1 MCVCVCVCVVCVGEV
16 SVGVKCEP
24 SRPSDQQ
31 EEDVEFD
38 IIPNAND
45 TITVKYTPPAA
56 GTVTIKVLFADQV
69 GSHTRSLTPTH
80 SYSLLLIHSLIHTLI
95 HLLIL
100 TLTYSCSLTHTHT
113 HSF

>member
-1 MCVCVCVCVVCVGEV
+1 M
-16 SVGVKCEP
+16 KCES
-24 SRPSDQQ
+24 SRPRDQQ

-69 GSHTRSLTPTH
+69 GSLTHSLTPTFSH
-80 SYSLLLIHSLIHTLI
+80 SHILTLPHSPTPTFSHS
-95 HLLIL
+95 LIL
-100 TLTYSCSLTHTHT
+100 TLTLARIHTHA
-113 HSF
+113 SQ